1 MPIPGMIT
9 VQNSNICPNTMVVS
23 VDDKARLLRNKGDTT
38 EAVDDAKSVV
48 VVVLGKSM
56 ADGECIMG
64 KAKAREERCI
74 IMTLLMK
81 SERSGCLPEL
91 CWYGTTTNL
100 PPYHHTFSWKKRGC
114 KCDCPWEARKSH
126 TRVRTTYTKYEWCD
140 FLYTNFYSNV

>member
-1 MPIPGMIT
+1 
-9 VQNSNICPNTMVVS
+9 MVVS

-56 ADGECIMG
+56 EDGECIMG

-91 CWYGTTTNL
+91 CWYHTITPPTYHTTI
-100 PPYHHTFSWKKRGC
+100 PPYLLVEKERL
-114 KCDCPWEARKSH
+114 
-126 TRVRTTYTKYEWCD
+126 VRLPLSCAG
-140 FLYTNFYSNV
+140 L

>member
-1 MPIPGMIT
+1 
-9 VQNSNICPNTMVVS
+9 MVVS

-91 CWYGTTTNL
+91 CWYHGTT
-100 PPYHHTFSWKKRGC
+100 PPFGGKRKVSATAPVVC
-114 KCDCPWEARKSH
+114 
-126 TRVRTTYTKYEWCD
+126 RTLSLE
-140 FLYTNFYSNV
+140 